1 MSVTFKKILRKSPF
15 DKNGT
20 GKFYPQLITWGKPVT
35 LDTIAKQMKEKS
47 SLTLGDIKSV
57 LTNFVEVMRSEL
69 YNGHA
74 VNIENFGVFSL
85 SATTIGTDTKKD
97 CLPENI
103 RMVRINFRASTS
115 IRPTLAATR
124 AEDRLDFVDLEQQL
138 KLINGDGG
146 NSDGGEV
153 PDPTPG
159 DAPDPTSNDGNDDA
173 PDPSL

>member
-15 DKNGT
+15 DKNGN
-20 GKFYPQLITWGKPVT
+20 GKYYPQLITWGKPAT

-74 VNIENFGVFSL
+74 VNVENFGVFSL
-85 SATTIGTDTKKD
+85 SATTVGTDVKKE

-103 RMVRINFRASTS
+103 RMVRINFRASS
-115 IRPTLAATR
+115 SVRPNLAATR

-138 KLINGDGG
+138 KSMDGS
-146 NSDGGEV
+146 SDGGGGV
-153 PDPTPG
+153 NPGPDEG
-159 DAPDPTSNDGNDDA
+159 GEEAPDPTV
-173 PDPSL
+173 

>member
-15 DKNGT
+15 DKNDI
-20 GKFYPQLITWGKPVT
+20 GKYYPQLITWGKPAT

-74 VNIENFGVFSL
+74 VNITNFGVFSL
-85 SATTIGTDTKKD
+85 SATTMGTALKKD

-103 RMVRINFRASTS
+103 RMVRINFRASS
-115 IRPTLAATR
+115 SVRPTLAATR
-124 AEDRLDFVDLEQQL
+124 AEDRIDFVDLEQQL
-138 KLINGDGG
+138 KSMNGEEDGG
-146 NSDGGEV
+146 GGVTPNPDGGGE
-153 PDPTPG
+153 
-159 DAPDPTSNDGNDDA
+159 APDPTV
-173 PDPSL
+173 